1 MDWLREFAPQI
12 EANRPL
18 APLTW
23 FELGGPARYFFRP
36 ETFEDLAAVVGR
48 AREEGVPLK
57 VLGEGANVLIG
68 DDGFDGVVVRLT
80 APAFRKIDVQGTRV
94 ELGGGVELM
103 SAAKQLSA
111 RGLTGLECMAGIP
124 ASVGGAVRM
133 NAGGRF
139 GEFGNVVRE
148 VTILRPDGSLET
160 WDRERIGFSYRRSR
174 IGDAIVLSARLELAE
189 DEPAACTRRYQEYTA
204 YKTSTQ
210 PMGQKSAGC
219 IFKNPPG
226 ESAGAIIDR
235 AGLKGERVGGASVS
249 KQHANFIVAGHDAR
263 SIDVVRL
270 VERIRERVLREH
282 GKELEVEIDIW

>member
-12 EANRPL
+12 DVDRPL

-23 FELGGPARYFFRP
+23 FELGGPARWFFQP
-36 ETFEDLAAVVGR
+36 QSFEDLATVVTR
-48 AREEGVPLK
+48 ARELGVPLK

-68 DDGFDGVVVRLT
+68 DDGFQGVVVRLT
-80 APAFRKIDVQGTRV
+80 APAFRRLDVNGTRAD
-94 ELGGGVELM
+94 LGGGVELM

-111 RGLTGLECMAGIP
+111 RGLSGLECMAGIP

-139 GEFGNVVRE
+139 GEFGDVVRE
-148 VTILRPDGSLET
+148 ITVLRPDGSLES

-174 IGDAIVLSARLELAE
+174 VGDAIVLSARVELRE
-189 DEPAACTRRYQEYTA
+189 DDPATCSRRYQEYTA
-204 YKTSTQ
+204 WKTSTQ
-210 PMGQKSAGC
+210 PMGLKSAGC

-226 ESAGAIIDR
+226 ESAGALIDR

-249 KQHANFIVAGHDAR
+249 KQHANFIVAERDAKA
-263 SIDVVRL
+263 IDVVRL
-270 VERIRERVLREH
+270 VERVKERVLREH